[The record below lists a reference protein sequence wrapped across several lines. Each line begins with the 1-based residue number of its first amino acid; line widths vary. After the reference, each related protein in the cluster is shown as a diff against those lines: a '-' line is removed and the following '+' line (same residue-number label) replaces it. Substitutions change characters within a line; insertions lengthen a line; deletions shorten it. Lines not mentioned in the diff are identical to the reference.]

1 MIPSHHPSPPTHPP
15 PTTFITLHSLWP
27 NWLQAY
33 TYVDQTLN
41 HLWVITLR
49 QQCIIESVAV
59 HEGKEM
65 ITDEFS
71 YFSTFWLFH
80 VYSSDN
86 EYSAQFA
93 LRLYLFFLIHR
104 RSYSFLI
111 KFRSNTSRGPQE
123 ICFVFSQRQLSDR
136 KDFKSC
142 TVPLWDF
149 QVHHHGDS
157 ASPQPLKVT
166 WPAAMLYCVC
176 VCFCAVCARAILW
189 YERLY
194 LCSDAT
200 RAIHFKKTADNQ
212 VLLPYYLGTLIR
224 SRFWDL
230 FSSDL
235 LYSFCNALSHAY
247 QLAT

>member
-71 YFSTFWLFH
+71 YFSTFWLFY

-86 EYSAQFA
+86 EYSARFA
-93 LRLYLFFLIHR
+93 LRLYLFFLIHC

-176 VCFCAVCARAILW
+176 VCVF
-189 YERLY
+189 
-194 LCSDAT
+194 LCCLCKGDSLVWTFVSLQWCNQSDS
-200 RAIHFKKTADNQ
+200 FKKKKLQITK
-212 VLLPYYLGTLIR
+212 
-224 SRFWDL
+224 
-230 FSSDL
+230 
-235 LYSFCNALSHAY
+235 FCSIITWGL
-247 QLAT
+247 

>member
-80 VYSSDN
+80 VFSSDT
-86 EYSAQFA
+86 EYSA
-93 LRLYLFFLIHR
+93 RLVSVYTCFSSFIAAAIHFLLNSGVI
-104 RSYSFLI
+104 
-111 KFRSNTSRGPQE
+111 PA
-123 ICFVFSQRQLSDR
+123 VFSQRQLSDR
-136 KDFKSC
+136 KDYKSC

-176 VCFCAVCARAILW
+176 VF
-189 YERLY
+189 
-194 LCSDAT
+194 LCCLCKGDSLVWTFVSLQWCNQSD
-200 RAIHFKKTADNQ
+200 
-212 VLLPYYLGTLIR
+212 
-224 SRFWDL
+224 
-230 FSSDL
+230 
-235 LYSFCNALSHAY
+235 SF
-247 QLAT
+247 

>member
-1 MIPSHHPSPPTHPP
+1 MSFPILAPFGFFM
-15 PTTFITLHSLWP
+15 FIVLIMNIQLGLLSV
-27 NWLQAY
+27 Y
-33 TYVDQTLN
+33 TCFSSFIAAAIHFLLN
-41 HLWVITLR
+41 P
-49 QQCIIESVAV
+49 A
-59 HEGKEM
+59 
-65 ITDEFS
+65 
-71 YFSTFWLFH
+71 
-80 VYSSDN
+80 
-86 EYSAQFA
+86 
-93 LRLYLFFLIHR
+93 
-104 RSYSFLI
+104 
-111 KFRSNTSRGPQE
+111 
-123 ICFVFSQRQLSDR
+123 VFSQRQLSDR

-176 VCFCAVCARAILW
+176 VCVCAFCARAILW

-200 RAIHFKKTADNQ
+200 RVIHLKKTADNQ
-212 VLLPYYLGTLIR
+212 VLLHYYLGTLIR